1 MVMGKPNK
9 EKLEEKLK
17 GGGGWAK
24 IRAGV
29 HASSQLRALGQ
40 MSSLRDDDNN
50 KPDSLHVKDPLHRG
64 QQSRDIHKV
73 SRNFSLVKN
82 QIDASNITVVA
93 R

>member
-73 SRNFSLVKN
+73 SRNFSCPK
-82 QIDASNITVVA
+82 
-93 R
+93 

>member
-17 GGGGWAK
+17 GGQGWAK
-24 IRAGV
+24 LRAGV

-40 MSSLRDDDNN
+40 MSSLRDDDN

-73 SRNFSLVKN
+73 SQFSCPIQPNFL
-82 QIDASNITVVA
+82 ASKYIYRV
-93 R
+93 